1 MKKKI
6 LISLVSI
13 VLLIGLF
20 ALTGCVKKNEN
31 STNTKAENTTSQEPI
46 ENMEKVTFTKETTK
60 SHVKYKV
67 PEESDSLGSFKDL
80 GHNCT
85 ITHYTNQSS
94 VYALYPY
101 DDKVET
107 VNKVTI
113 NGTEYDTYKYQD
125 NFGVHHVY
133 RSFVNNFYHLFEY
146 DVRGSG
152 EYDDSQVETFM
163 NTVEYID

>member
-20 ALTGCVKKNEN
+20 ALTGCVKVNVN
-31 STNTKAENTTSQEPI
+31 ITDSKAENTSNQEST
-46 ENMEKVTFTKETTK
+46 EKMEKVTFTKEVDKTR
-60 SHVKYKV
+60 VKYKV
-67 PEESDSLGSFKDL
+67 PEAIDSLGSFKDL